1 MTKIN
6 NISLQNDRIRDSF
19 MNFSRSLVVTIN
31 NHPVF
36 GPLLVPYF
44 ANEVSPGVL
53 RVEENA
59 TVKQQQDITLS
70 KDEKKIISLARLC
83 TERNLMKAY
92 SKERTIADFI
102 NKLKPQLL
110 KELIRPQIEKSHL
123 LMIPLIR
130 KTDLPVYWR
139 ETGMELLYEHHRIDL
154 NKENATALLKCEA
167 TAEHFRYT
175 LSCFLQDKAVPIRN
189 VKPFLK
195 LASDPAVLVV
205 GKDML
210 VFDVLRS
217 GSLMP
222 FAERPYVE
230 APASETSRYMAKVV
244 LPMMEDLPVEAKG
257 ITLTEESPQKT
268 AELLPS
274 ESLAGEVELR
284 LTFRYGAITFFP
296 GQKEKRAYPR
306 LDKENATMVYYFRRD
321 TEWEKQCVDF
331 LRQRGFKQT
340 GESSFTH
347 KALTSDYA
355 LIDWMNKEKDEIF
368 RLFSYKIPDDRT
380 TYFIGN
386 IELKQDIDSLTDWF
400 EVRITV
406 KIGDYSFPFIVF
418 RKNILNG
425 DRRFLLPDGQVAL
438 LPEEWFDKYNSLF
451 AFAEEQDNRLMVKKM
466 HIGVIQELNDSSL
479 PLAEIDYSEKEIVP
493 LPPKIKVTL
502 RPYQQV
508 GFSWLV
514 HLMKNRLGGCLA
526 DDMGLGK
533 TLQTI
538 TLLQHIYDPKPY
550 LQQEEKGKLIAAE
563 DGQLTLFDELAADTE
578 YGVPEEKIQASLVVV
593 PTSLVSNW
601 KREIRKFSSL
611 RVYSYADRR
620 QGGDPCRS
628 FNRHHI
634 VLVTYGLL
642 RQDIDLL
649 QNYTFNY
656 IILDESQYIK
666 NPASQTYQSVMRLK
680 SEHRLVL
687 TGTPIENSLKD
698 LWAQFNFINPGLLG
712 TSTFFRNQFISPIMK
727 TGDVRMQEK
736 LTRLIAPFILRRT
749 KQQVAPELPPLTEK
763 IIYCE
768 MTEEQTIIYK
778 KEKNSLRNSLLEE
791 WGRNKLI
798 ALNGIMRLRQLAN
811 HPGLIDPDYKGS
823 SGKMEQIVE
832 AYETLLSEGHKVL
845 IFSSFVS
852 HLELLAKEFEQRGWN
867 YALLTGATSDRDKE
881 IKRFTEDPAVS
892 AFLISLKA
900 GGVGLNLTQA
910 DYVFIIDPWWNPA
923 AEMQAESRA
932 HRIGQGKQV
941 FVYRFISDH
950 TIEEKIR
957 ALQER
962 KSSLAETFIAEN
974 DPLQSL
980 TDEEWK
986 ELLRG

>member
-1 MTKIN
+1 
-6 NISLQNDRIRDSF
+6 
-19 MNFSRSLVVTIN
+19 MNFSHSFVVTIN

-44 ANEVSPGVL
+44 ANEISPGVL

-59 TVKQQQDITLS
+59 TAKQQQDITLS
-70 KDEKKIISLARLC
+70 KEERKIISLAQLY
-83 TERNLMKAY
+83 TERNLMKVY

-102 NKLKPQLL
+102 NKLKPQIL
-110 KELIRPQIEKSHL
+110 KDLIRPQIEKSHL
-123 LMIPLIR
+123 QIITLIR
-130 KTDLPVYWR
+130 KTNIRVYWR

-154 NKENATALLKCEA
+154 DQENTKAVLKCEA
-167 TAEHFRYT
+167 TPDYFRYT
-175 LSCFLQDKAVPIRN
+175 LSCFLQEKPVNIRN
-189 VKPFLK
+189 VKPLLK

-210 VFDVLRS
+210 VFDNLRS
-217 GSLMP
+217 GSLIP
-222 FAERPYVE
+222 FTERPYVE

-244 LPMMEDLPVEAKG
+244 LPMMVDLPVETKG
-257 ITLTEESPQKT
+257 ITLTEETPQKT
-268 AELLPS
+268 AELLLS
-274 ESLAGEVELR
+274 EAISGEPELQ
-284 LTFRYGAITFFP
+284 LTFRYGTMTFFP
-296 GQKEKRAYPR
+296 GQKEKRVYPQ
-306 LDKENATMVYYFRRD
+306 LKKDEPTTVYCFRRD
-321 TEWEKQCVDF
+321 TEWERLCIHF
-331 LRQRGFKQT
+331 LLQNGFKQT
-340 GESSFTH
+340 GERVFKHQTF
-347 KALTSDYA
+347 TSDYA

-368 RLFSYKIPDDRT
+368 RLFAYRVPEDRT

-386 IELKQDIDSLTDWF
+386 IELKQDIDNRTDWF

-406 KIGDYSFPFIVF
+406 KIGDFSFPFIAF
-418 RKNILNG
+418 RKNIMNS
-425 DRRFLLPDGQVAL
+425 DRRFLLPDGRVAL

-451 AFAEEQDNRLMVKKM
+451 AFAEEQEDRLMIKKL
-466 HIGVIQELNDSSL
+466 HVGVIKELDDSSL
-479 PLAEIDYSEKEIVP
+479 PLSEIDYSEKEVVP

-538 TLLQHIYDPKPY
+538 TLLQHIYDPEPY
-550 LQQEEKGKLIAAE
+550 SKQEEKAKLIAAE
-563 DGQLTLFDELAADTE
+563 DGQLALFSNLAGETE
-578 YGVPEEKIQASLVVV
+578 YSVQEEKIQASLVVV

-611 RVYSYADRR
+611 RVYTHVGKRQIADA
-620 QGGDPCRS
+620 CRN
-628 FNRHHI
+628 FDRHHI

-642 RQDIDLL
+642 RQDIELL
-649 QNYTFNY
+649 QSYTFKY

-666 NPASQTYQSVMRLK
+666 NPESQTYQSVMRLK
-680 SEHRLVL
+680 SEYRLAL

-712 TSTFFRNQFISPIMK
+712 AAAFFRNHFITPIMK
-727 TGDVRMQEK
+727 AGDARMQDK
-736 LTRLIAPFILRRT
+736 LARLIAPFILRRT
-749 KQQVAPELPPLTEK
+749 KRQMAPELPPLTEK
-763 IIYCE
+763 TIYCE
-768 MTEEQTIIYK
+768 MTEEQKKIYK

-791 WGRNKLI
+791 WGKNKLI

-811 HPGLIDPDYKGS
+811 HPGLLDPDYQGT

-881 IKRFTEDPAVS
+881 IKRFTENPAVS

-941 FVYRFISDH
+941 FVYRFISDN

-962 KSSLAETFIAEN
+962 KNALAQTFIAEN

-980 TDEEWK
+980 TDDEWK
-986 ELLRG
+986 ELMRG